1 MEKEPAKRRRLSKVA
16 EQDQDDAPEVETAPA
31 YQHLAAVTRK
41 VSRQTIE
48 SKWEPLPPPCV
59 ERISQMLQ
67 DIQRPVVVRLTNDQK
82 RTQASTALQMVSR
95 RLVSKISKG
104 LPFPQGTRNHQ
115 EDDFDFEKILDHNR
129 ALEAHLTPALHAN
142 ELLEAELRKETARLE
157 SEQAYLAGVEA
168 NTKREAALRSQTTKL
183 HPLLQLNDS
192 TPLANGIREDIGL
205 DPDLNSQ
212 PLNLNVSCSLPKFR
226 FFR

>member
-1 MEKEPAKRRRLSKVA
+1 
-16 EQDQDDAPEVETAPA
+16 
-31 YQHLAAVTRK
+31 
-41 VSRQTIE
+41 
-48 SKWEPLPPPCV
+48 
-59 ERISQMLQ
+59 MLQ
-67 DIQRPVVVRLTNDQK
+67 DIQRPVVVCLSNDQK

-157 SEQAYLAGVEA
+157 SEQANLAGLEA
-168 NTKREAALRSQTTKL
+168 NAKAEAALRSQTTKL
-183 HPLLQLNDS
+183 HPLLQLDDS
-192 TPLANGIREDIGL
+192 TLLASGAREDIGL
-205 DPDLNSQ
+205 DLDQNSQ
-212 PLNLNVSCSLPKFR
+212 PLNLNVSCSLSKLHLLR
-226 FFR
+226 